1 MRSRLLLRAAKLGA
15 KKLGA
20 ITWLWMMAPNPS
32 GGAVLG
38 RYHPGV
44 IPRTITG
51 ITRTMARK
59 AQPTAKAAGTVRSFE
74 MATRDISIAMK
85 NNRMR
90 REGTMSQINRHV
102 ALEKCALFK
111 SSQWR

>member
-1 MRSRLLLRAAKLGA
+1 
-15 KKLGA
+15 
-20 ITWLWMMAPNPS
+20 MMAPNPS

-59 AQPTAKAAGTVRSFE
+59 AQPTARAAGTVRSFE

-90 REGTMSQINRHV
+90 PDESMSQINRFV
-102 ALEKCALFK
+102 ALDKFALFTK
-111 SSQWR
+111 ARNGVDRVNEVSAPRILDGEVYI